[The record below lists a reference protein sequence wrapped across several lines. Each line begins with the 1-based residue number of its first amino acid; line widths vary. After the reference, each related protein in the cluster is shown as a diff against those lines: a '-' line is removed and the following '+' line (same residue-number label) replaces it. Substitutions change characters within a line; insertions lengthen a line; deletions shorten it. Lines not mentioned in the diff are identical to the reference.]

1 MGQGAKEPQRGR
13 RIRASS
19 RSLQGNR
26 PRLTLS
32 LRRLPVTA
40 LFAST
45 LPATLGA
52 KAATATIAVDKEDVQ
67 YVLLDLTPLDRR
79 FANRG
84 KLGSFDCFACT

>member
-1 MGQGAKEPQRGR
+1 
-13 RIRASS
+13 
-19 RSLQGNR
+19 LQGNR

-45 LPATLGA
+45 LRATLGA
-52 KAATATIAVDKEDVQ
+52 KAATATIPVDKEDVQ

-79 FANRG
+79 EYYNGFANRG
-84 KLGSFDCFACT
+84 KLGPVFS